1 MNPAGNS
8 STDNILP
15 VQAIVVMGVS
25 GSGKSML
32 ARALAEHY
40 DARYLDADEFH
51 SAQARAR
58 MASGQPLTDEMRE
71 PWVAAL
77 ATALRD
83 HADRGERVVLAFS
96 GLRAAHRMQLRTRS
110 GLHLLLLF
118 LHGKPELIAQRL
130 SARAGHFM
138 PPSLLD
144 SQFETLQIPEAEPDV
159 LPIDI
164 APPPAQMIAAAIA
177 AIEAYRATAV
187 SVGSADSTDSS

>member
-1 MNPAGNS
+1 MNTAGA
-8 STDNILP
+8 LAP

-25 GSGKSML
+25 GSGKSLL

-40 DARYLDADEFH
+40 GARYLDADDFH

-58 MASGQPLTDEMRE
+58 MASGQPLTDEMRV

-77 ATALRD
+77 AAALRD

-96 GLRAAHRMQLRTRS
+96 GLRAAHRMQLRTSS
-110 GLHLLLLF
+110 GLRLLF
-118 LHGKPELIAQRL
+118 LFLQGEPGLIAKRL
-130 SARAGHFM
+130 GARAGHFM

-144 SQFETLQIPEAEPDV
+144 SQFEALQTPETEADV
-159 LPIDI
+159 LPVDI

-177 AIEAYRATAV
+177 AIERYRAAAA
-187 SVGSADSTDSS
+187 SAGHADQDDSN